1 MVIRALSIATAVL
14 LLTGLAYAQGHVAT
28 AKAPAGDAVVI
39 HNGKAIPLEPGFRLY
54 QGDVIRT
61 GSDGSVG
68 IMFIDGTR
76 LGVGSG
82 SECSIDDYRF
92 DPVDDQYAFDL
103 FMKRG
108 SAVYSS
114 GRLGKLK
121 HEAVKIRTPRA
132 TVGVRGTR
140 FLVKV
145 E

>member
-28 AKAPAGDAVVI
+28 AKAPTGDAVVV

-82 SECSIDDYRF
+82 SECSIDD
-92 DPVDDQYAFDL
+92 
-103 FMKRG
+103 
-108 SAVYSS
+108 
-114 GRLGKLK
+114 
-121 HEAVKIRTPRA
+121 
-132 TVGVRGTR
+132 
-140 FLVKV
+140 
-145 E
+145 